1 MLAFLNEWL
10 FLDEYFPLLQQLFC
24 MYRCLILLF
33 LCIRFNSTCVILQI
47 NASDERSA
55 SAIETRILDVVQ
67 MNSVTA
73 DSRPKCLVC
82 FTYSFIVFE
91 LDYSK
96 LFEVEE
102 TDDNLCR

>member
-1 MLAFLNEWL
+1 MTAFLNEW
-10 FLDEYFPLLQQLFC
+10 
-24 MYRCLILLF
+24 ILLF
-33 LCIRFNSTCVILQI
+33 LCIRFNSSCVILQI

-82 FTYSFIVFE
+82 LTYSLFAWHLFHYVE
-91 LDYSK
+91 LFYSK

-102 TDDNLCR
+102 TDTNLCR

>member
-1 MLAFLNEWL
+1 M
-10 FLDEYFPLLQQLFC
+10 
-24 MYRCLILLF
+24 
-33 LCIRFNSTCVILQI
+33 FNSTCVILQI

-82 FTYSFIVFE
+82 FTYS
-91 LDYSK
+91 
-96 LFEVEE
+96 LFAW
-102 TDDNLCR
+102 DLSSLCRTVLLHVVWNGRDWH